1 MSAYVDSLDAVA
13 QDRYFRKCALLGVD
27 KCPYSIQEDA
37 WVDDATVWP
46 PVIWPEVHE
55 YLINSVGQFTNS
67 AMKAFTSLDAYRYY
81 HDGWVQAVYVLRST
95 ASGAI
100 VVLKANVMP
109 SQRTTERC
117 HKVWLGVRSNGSV
130 AAAHCTCMAG

>member
-27 KCPYSIQEDA
+27 TCSYSIQEDA

-46 PVIWPEVHE
+46 SVIWPEVHE

-67 AMKAFTSLDAYRYY
+67 AMKAFTYWTLT
-81 HDGWVQAVYVLRST
+81 GTIMT
-95 ASGAI
+95 A
-100 VVLKANVMP
+100 
-109 SQRTTERC
+109 
-117 HKVWLGVRSNGSV
+117 GSRL
-130 AAAHCTCMAG
+130 CMCCGRRRLEPLLC